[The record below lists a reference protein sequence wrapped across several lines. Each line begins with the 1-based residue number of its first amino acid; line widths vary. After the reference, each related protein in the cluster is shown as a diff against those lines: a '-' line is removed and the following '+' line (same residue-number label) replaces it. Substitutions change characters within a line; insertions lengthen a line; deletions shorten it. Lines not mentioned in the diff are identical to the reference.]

1 MRLLVVISI
10 LLTFQFT
17 SSAQSTTINV
27 DTLIQREMRER
38 RIPGVQVAVVKD
50 GKIVLS
56 KAFGIAD
63 IQHSVPVTNKTVFP
77 IYSCTK
83 AFTGVAIMQL
93 VEDGKVDLSAPV
105 SRYLDGL
112 PTAWQRVTIRQLL
125 THVSGLPDILRALDP
140 ITYGLSNGAG
150 EETAWTKT

>member
-1 MRLLVVISI
+1 MRLFFVFITLLIFQLLVV
-10 LLTFQFT
+10 
-17 SSAQSTTINV
+17 AQSASTNV
-27 DTLIQREMRER
+27 EKLIQREMRER

-56 KAFGIAD
+56 KSFGTAD

-93 VEDGKVDLSAPV
+93 VEEGKLELSSPL
-105 SRYLDGL
+105 SR
-112 PTAWQRVTIRQLL
+112 
-125 THVSGLPDILRALDP
+125 
-140 ITYGLSNGAG
+140 
-150 EETAWTKT
+150 